1 MTNTTVVVVCT
12 DRGNHGQLE
21 LDQLRR
27 TATGVE
33 SFRLRRGAAPW
44 PAGSKMTL
52 PTEGGEQHQ
61 LGNRVAATAPD
72 TREDYD
78 GRAKWRFHC
87 RVCGR
92 DVPWKE
98 ETAIKV
104 VDGYLADG
112 RRVVDVSL
120 LP

>member
-1 MTNTTVVVVCT
+1 MTDTVVVVCT
-12 DRGNHGQLE
+12 DRGNHGQME

-27 TATGVE
+27 TADGVV
-33 SFRLRRGAAPW
+33 SLRVRQGAAPW

-52 PTEGGEQHQ
+52 PTEGGEQHR
-61 LGNRVAATAPD
+61 LGNRAAATAPD

-78 GRAKWRFHC
+78 GRTRWRFHC

-92 DVPWKE
+92 DVPWNE
-98 ETAIKV
+98 ESAIKV
-104 VDGYLADG
+104 VDACLAAN

-120 LP
+120 MP